1 MSSPLD
7 QFLVQTWIPI
17 QWGALDLS
25 LTNSAFFM
33 ILAAVL
39 SVLIPYAL
47 LVSPYRILVLEVFEF
62 IRELT
67 RQYVGQT
74 QYFPIMLSL
83 FLFLAMVN
91 LLGIIPGAFTAT
103 SHISVTLT
111 LAVGMYIFVI
121 ICGLYKQGWGFF
133 RIFFPRS
140 VPVFLAPLLI
150 PIEIVSFFTKP
161 ISLAIRLFANMLAGH
176 IMVKIFAGFVI
187 LLQFGI
193 FSILPVGIN
202 VILVAF
208 EVFVAIL
215 QAYVFTL
222 LTCLYLH
229 DVLHLH

>member
-17 QWGALDLS
+17 KLGMVDLS

-33 ILAAVL
+33 LLAAML
-39 SVLIPYAL
+39 SVFIPYGL
-47 LVSPYRILVLEVFEF
+47 LSSPYRVIVSDVFEF

-103 SHISVTLT
+103 SHISVTFT
-111 LAVGMYIFVI
+111 LALGMYTFVI
-121 ICGLYKQGWGFF
+121 ACGLYKQGLGFF
-133 RIFFPRS
+133 RIFFPS
-140 VPVFLAPLLI
+140 NVPIFLAPLLI

-187 LLQFGI
+187 LLQFGAL
-193 FSILPVGIN
+193 SILPISVN
-202 VILVAF
+202 VILIAF

-222 LTCLYLH
+222 LTCLYLY